1 MERAMSLMDG
11 MSYGLAGP
19 SDIEGR
25 TGRQILQAM
34 IDGALPAPTICQ
46 GLTFRLTEVGDGV
59 VLFIGETSRN
69 IMNPL
74 GTVHGGWALT
84 LIDSATGCAAMS
96 TLPAGVSYTTV
107 ETKANFVR
115 PIMADT
121 GLVTCE
127 ARCLARGRQ
136 IITAEATIKDSA
148 GKLLAHGGS
157 TMIVLPPK

>member
-1 MERAMSLMDG
+1 MSLMDG
-11 MSYGLAGP
+11 VHYGLAKPADMVGK
-19 SDIEGR
+19 SGL
-25 TGRQILQAM
+25 QLLQAM
-34 IDGALPAPTICQ
+34 IDGTLPAPTICQ
-46 GLTFRLTEVGDGV
+46 GLTFRMTEVGDG
-59 VLFIGETSRN
+59 FAIFMGETSRH

-96 TLPAGVSYTTV
+96 ILPAGLSYTTV

-136 IITAEATIKDSA
+136 IITAEATIKDAA

-157 TMIVLPPK
+157 TMIVLSPK